1 MKWIKSRK
9 IYESSELEM
18 SVSDIL
24 QPLKDE
30 DLDLKTKFTSDG
42 KIFISILK
50 VRLDYDFVI
59 EHLNHVIS
67 FLESEDYSLNDVIID
82 YVSGVGELNRLS
94 NPTDVKNFGMKIK
107 QDPGIKVYSIFLN
120 FL

>member
-82 YVSGVGELNRLS
+82 YVSGVGELKNIELISS
-94 NPTDVKNFGMKIK
+94 NIKITGWYLLNIFFYS
-107 QDPGIKVYSIFLN
+107 PHIYSIG
-120 FL
+120 